1 MNNTRDRDAG
11 IFINNSNIFEWTPGE
26 QVAMRKRAR
35 SGFDAICSIL
45 DEIGYYGQDRWLG
58 LISSI
63 RLRKREELNP
73 FETLVGGISWC
84 IGYIR
89 PEFNRD
95 MTYSDEM
102 TLGKKIAISE
112 KIIVCLIQQLSLFV
126 MLCRMKY
133 PNRLSPQ
140 QIQGFDY
147 KALQTLLLWLR
158 DKIIEIRNSLPSYES
173 LAAQQVFED
182 E

>member
-1 MNNTRDRDAG
+1 MNNTHDRDAG

-112 KIIVCLIQQLSLFV
+112 KIIVCLIQ
-126 MLCRMKY
+126 
-133 PNRLSPQ
+133 
-140 QIQGFDY
+140 
-147 KALQTLLLWLR
+147 
-158 DKIIEIRNSLPSYES
+158 
-173 LAAQQVFED
+173 
-182 E
+182 

>member
-126 MLCRMKY
+126 MLLGNHLAKMAIKKLMHLQME
-133 PNRLSPQ
+133 NQLMPQ
-140 QIQGFDY
+140 AVATA
-147 KALQTLLLWLR
+147 K
-158 DKIIEIRNSLPSYES
+158 
-173 LAAQQVFED
+173 
-182 E
+182 